1 MKRIIIV
8 LLLLS
13 IYLEASSQTTF
24 SILHGLQNDLERFV
38 DIDNVEDTLILVF
51 DDNNIDYDDDEYSI
65 RRVTLLKMDYLGQ
78 ILLQEIDYMYDSL
91 FAMLTGFDFM
101 RKSMDGGFIRGGLI
115 RKRDTTLTTNYYSL
129 NSKATI
135 TKYNQ
140 NLEKEWMTIIGESW
154 DANNTQYLGG
164 DVWEMS
170 NGDIYMV
177 GGRLKNSILL
187 IMLTKVDSF
196 GNIIWTNFIDTI
208 GNKAL
213 GQEIVIKDNEIL
225 ITGKEYLE
233 NIGYAPVD
241 RFFMKLTLD
250 GEVISYQYTNEPGSP
265 HTDKNIVL
273 LDDGT
278 ISSVSI
284 VSNFHFRVDQYN
296 FDFDTLWTDVFT
308 LDTIVSNTDW
318 FTGIEQDDNGN
329 IITVGT
335 SFNTEIGQF
344 GFLRKYNNEGE
355 ALWTRNY
362 RHIDELYAIQELN
375 DVIPTSDG
383 GYAACGIVSHGPSGI
398 YSDGWVIKVDNMG
411 CLVPGCDSLDVSI
424 NENESNFEN
433 TTWFKVGPNPVSK
446 NGVLNIYFQGS
457 NSNATENMKNA
468 SFVLHDILGN
478 EIRRFDVEEIAMTY
492 IMNFQEIKS
501 GNYVLS
507 LIANNQVVQSEK
519 IVVLK

>member
-13 IYLEASSQTTF
+13 IYLVTSSQSTF

-51 DDNNIDYDDDEYSI
+51 EDNNIDYDDDEYSLN
-65 RRVTLLKMDYLGQ
+65 RVTLMKIDYSGE
-78 ILLQEIDYMYDSL
+78 ILSQNIDYMYDSL

-101 RKSMDGGFIRGGLI
+101 RKSMDGGFIRGGYI

-154 DANNTQYLGG
+154 DSINTKYLGG
-164 DVWEMS
+164 DVWEMP
-170 NGDIYMV
+170 NGYIYMV
-177 GGRLKNSILL
+177 GGRLKNSIVL

-196 GNIIWTNFIDTI
+196 GNIIWTNFIDTL
-208 GNKAL
+208 GNSAF
-213 GQEIVIKDNEIL
+213 GREIVIKNNEIV

-233 NIGYAPVD
+233 NIGYDPVD
-241 RFFMKLTLD
+241 RFFMKLNLD
-250 GEVISYQYTNEPGSP
+250 GEVLSYQYTNEPGFP

-278 ISSVSI
+278 ISTVSI
-284 VSNFHFRVDQYN
+284 VSNFDFRVDKYN
-296 FDFDTLWTDVFT
+296 FDFDTLWTDVFA
-308 LDTIVSNTDW
+308 LDTVVPNTDW
-318 FTGIEQDDNGN
+318 FTGIEQDDQGN

-344 GFLRKYNNEGE
+344 GFLRKYTNDGE
-355 ALWTRNY
+355 PLWTRKY
-362 RHIDELYAIQELN
+362 QYIDELYAIQELN

-398 YSDGWVIKVDNMG
+398 YADGWVVKVDSMG

-424 NENESNFEN
+424 NENNSNFEN
-433 TTWFKVGPNPVSK
+433 TIWFKVGPNPVSK
-446 NGVLNIYFQGS
+446 NGMLNIYYQGS
-457 NSNATENMKNA
+457 NQLIKKNRT
-468 SFVLHDILGN
+468 FVMHNLQGKLIKEFEAEDLSI
-478 EIRRFDVEEIAMTY
+478 TY
-492 IMNFQEIKS
+492 IITLQDLPA
-501 GNYVLS
+501 GTYVLS
-507 LIANNQVVQSEK
+507 LLENHRVLQSER
-519 IVVLK
+519 VVVMK